1 MFHLDPKIESA
12 SAAAMES
19 CVEAFARI
27 EENTEYNQQKMLAA
41 FIHNGVSESHFAGT
55 TGYGYD
61 DRGRDTLDRVFAEAA
76 GAEDALVRHNFV
88 SGTHAITVALSACS
102 ARETP
107 CCA

>member
-61 DRGRDTLDRVFAEAA
+61 DRGRDTDVYKRQRKYSLSSSSTSRPLDRK
-76 GAEDALVRHNFV
+76 
-88 SGTHAITVALSACS
+88 
-102 ARETP
+102 
-107 CCA
+107 